1 MTGSQ
6 LRLKQPTGWFAAG
19 REVAQALSLLS
30 GGAFKLFMWIC
41 LNADR
46 GLGAIRVEP
55 DEIARALGQTEA
67 QFRANLHDLF
77 LTEIGQP
84 TADGAIQI
92 ADRFWPYERAP
103 TGQQGEKLATYISQL
118 KRAFL
123 DRRCVRSVFTAADEK
138 IAIELYHAGVSIT
151 DVEHAIL
158 LGSLRKYVALIN
170 NGRGTPITSLR
181 YFAALFGEVKQDISP
196 GYWEHVARRVRD
208 AERQWP
214 GFAVPAPKSDEIRVT
229 K

>member
-19 REVAQALSLLS
+19 REVAQALNLLS
-30 GGAFKLFMWIC
+30 DGAFKLFMWIC

-46 GLGAIRVEP
+46 GLGAMRVEP
-55 DEIARALGQTEA
+55 DEVARVLGKTEA
-67 QFRANLHDLF
+67 EIHANLRDLF
-77 LTEIGQP
+77 QAEIGQP
-84 TADGAIQI
+84 TRDGAIRI
-92 ADRFWPYERAP
+92 ADRYWPYERRL

-123 DRRCVRSVFTAADEK
+123 ERRCVRSAFTAADEK
-138 IAIELYHAGVSIT
+138 MATELFHTGVSIA

-158 LGSLRKYVALIN
+158 LGSFRKYVALIN

-181 YFAALFGEVKQDISP
+181 YFTTLFDEVKQDLPPS
-196 GYWEHVARRVRD
+196 YWVHVERRVRD
-208 AERQWP
+208 AERRWG
-214 GFAVPAPKSDEIRVT
+214 GFEVAKSDEIRVT

>member
-30 GGAFKLFMWIC
+30 DSAFRLFMWIC

-46 GLGAIRVEP
+46 GLGAIRIEP
-55 DEIARALGQTEA
+55 DEVARLLGKTGAEI
-67 QFRANLHDLF
+67 RANLRDLF
-77 LTEIGQP
+77 QAGIGQP
-84 TADGAIQI
+84 TADGAMQI
-92 ADRFWPYERAP
+92 ADRYWPYERAP
-103 TGQQGEKLATYISQL
+103 TDQPAEKLATYISQL

-123 DRRCVRSVFTAADEK
+123 ARRCVRSAFTAADEK
-138 IAIELYHAGVSIT
+138 IATELFNTGVAIA

-181 YFAALFGEVKQDISP
+181 YFDALFDEVKDISP
-196 GYWEHVARRVRD
+196 GYWAHVERRVRD
-208 AERQWP
+208 VERQWG
-214 GFAVPAPKSDEIRVT
+214 GFEVPAKSDEIRVT

>member
-30 GGAFKLFMWIC
+30 DGAFKLFMWIC

-46 GLGAIRVEP
+46 GLGAIRIEP
-55 DEIARALGQTEA
+55 DEAARALGKSETEVG
-67 QFRANLHDLF
+67 ANLRDLF
-77 LTEIGQP
+77 QSGIGQP

-92 ADRFWPYERAP
+92 VDRYWPYERLQTDQPA
-103 TGQQGEKLATYISQL
+103 EKLATYTSQI

-123 DRRCVRSVFTAADEK
+123 ERRCVRSAFTAADEK
-138 IAIELYHAGVSIT
+138 IAIELFHRGVAIE

-181 YFAALFGEVKQDISP
+181 YFAALFDEVKQGIPPSYW
-196 GYWEHVARRVRD
+196 GYVERRVRD
-208 AERQWP
+208 AERQWS
-214 GFAVPAPKSDEIRVT
+214 GFEVPAPKSDEIRVT

>member
-1 MTGSQ
+1 MTGAQ

-19 REVAQALSLLS
+19 KEVAQAISLLPD
-30 GGAFKLFMWIC
+30 GAFKLFMWIC

-46 GLGAIRVEP
+46 GLGAIQVEP
-55 DEIARALGQTEA
+55 HEIARILGKTEA
-67 QFRANLHDLF
+67 EIRAHLQDLF
-77 LTEIGQP
+77 QAEIGRP

-92 ADRFWPYERAP
+92 ADRYWPYERAL
-103 TGQQGEKLATYISQL
+103 TNQQAEKLASYISQL
-118 KRAFL
+118 KRVFL
-123 DRRCVRSVFTAADEK
+123 ERRCVRSVFAAADEK
-138 IAIELYHAGVSIT
+138 IATELFQSGVSIT

-181 YFAALFGEVKQDISP
+181 YFAALFDEVKQDISP

-208 AERQWP
+208 VERQWS
-214 GFAVPAPKSDEIRVT
+214 GFDAPDQKPT

>member
-30 GGAFKLFMWIC
+30 DGAFKLFMWIC

-46 GLGAIRVEP
+46 GLGAIRIEP
-55 DEIARALGQTEA
+55 DEVAHVMGKSEA
-67 QFRANLHDLF
+67 EIHANLRDLF
-77 LTEIGQP
+77 QAGIGQP

-92 ADRFWPYERAP
+92 ADCYWPYERAS
-103 TGQQGEKLATYISQL
+103 TGQQAEKLATYTTQI

-123 DRRCVRSVFTAADEK
+123 ERRCVRSAFTAADEK
-138 IAIELYHAGVSIT
+138 IATELFHRGVAIA

-181 YFAALFGEVKQDISP
+181 YFAALFDEVKQDISP
-196 GYWEHVARRVRD
+196 GYWVHVARRVRD
-208 AERQWP
+208 AERQWG
-214 GFAVPAPKSDEIRVT
+214 GFEVPAKSDEIRVT

>member
-1 MTGSQ
+1 MTESQ

-30 GGAFKLFMWIC
+30 DGAFKLFMWIC

-46 GLGAIRVEP
+46 GLGAMRVEP
-55 DEIARALGQTEA
+55 IQVARVLGKTEA
-67 QFRANLHDLF
+67 EIRADLRDLF
-77 LTEIGQP
+77 QAEIGQP
-84 TADGAIQI
+84 TPDGAIQI
-92 ADRFWPYERAP
+92 ADRYWPYERAP
-103 TGQQGEKLATYISQL
+103 TGQQAEKLATYISQL

-123 DRRCVRSVFTAADEK
+123 ERRCVRSAFTAADEK
-138 IAIELYHAGVSIT
+138 TATQLFHAGVAIA

-170 NGRGTPITSLR
+170 NGRGTPTTSLR
-181 YFAALFGEVKQDISP
+181 YFAALFDEVTRDISP
-196 GYWEHVARRVRD
+196 GYWIHVERRVRD
-208 AERQWP
+208 VERQWS
-214 GFAVPAPKSDEIRVT
+214 GFEVHGKSDEIRVT

>member
-1 MTGSQ
+1 
-6 LRLKQPTGWFAAG
+6 
-19 REVAQALSLLS
+19 
-30 GGAFKLFMWIC
+30 MWIC

-46 GLGAIRVEP
+46 GRGAIRIEP
-55 DEIARALGQTEA
+55 GEVARVLGKTEA
-67 QFRANLHDLF
+67 EIRANLSDLF
-77 LTEIGQP
+77 QAEISQA
-84 TADGAIQI
+84 TTDGAIQI
-92 ADRFWPYERAP
+92 ADRYWPYER
-103 TGQQGEKLATYISQL
+103 TLDSQQAKTLSTYISQL

-123 DRRCVRSVFTAADEK
+123 ERRCVRSVFTAADEK
-138 IAIELYHAGVSIT
+138 IAIELFHAGISIA

-181 YFAALFGEVKQDISP
+181 YFAALFEEVKQDISP

-208 AERQWP
+208 AERQWAGFEAP
-214 GFAVPAPKSDEIRVT
+214 GPNQT

>member
-30 GGAFKLFMWIC
+30 DGAFKLFMWIC

-46 GLGAIRVEP
+46 GLGAMRVEP
-55 DEIARALGQTEA
+55 IQVARVLGKTEAEIRADLRALFQA
-67 QFRANLHDLF
+67 
-77 LTEIGQP
+77 EIGQP
-84 TADGAIQI
+84 TPDGAIQI
-92 ADRFWPYERAP
+92 ADRYWPYERAP
-103 TGQQGEKLATYISQL
+103 TGQQAEKLAIYIGRL

-123 DRRCVRSVFTAADEK
+123 ERRCVRSAFTAADEK
-138 IAIELYHAGVSIT
+138 IAIELYHAGVAIA

-181 YFAALFGEVKQDISP
+181 YFAALFDEVKQDTSP
-196 GYWEHVARRVRD
+196 SYWVHVERRVRD
-208 AERQWP
+208 AERQCG
-214 GFAVPAPKSDEIRVT
+214 GFAVPAKQT

>member
-30 GGAFKLFMWIC
+30 DGAFKLFMWIC

-46 GLGAIRVEP
+46 GLGAIRIEP
-55 DEIARALGQTEA
+55 DEIARVLGKTEA
-67 QFRANLHDLF
+67 EIRANLRDLF
-77 LTEIGQP
+77 QTEIGQP
-84 TADGAIQI
+84 TTDGAIQI
-92 ADRFWPYERAP
+92 ADRYWPYERAP
-103 TGQQGEKLATYISQL
+103 SGQQGEKLCTYISQT

-123 DRRCVRSVFTAADEK
+123 ERRCVRSAFTAADEK
-138 IAIELYHAGVSIT
+138 MVAELFHSGVSIT

-181 YFAALFGEVKQDISP
+181 YFAALFDEVKQDISP
-196 GYWEHVARRVRD
+196 GYWVYVERRVRD
-208 AERQWP
+208 AERQWR
-214 GFAVPAPKSDEIRVT
+214 GFEVPAKSDEIRVT

>member
-6 LRLKQPTGWFAAG
+6 LRLKQPAGWFAAG
-19 REVAQALSLLS
+19 REVAQALTLLS
-30 GGAFKLFMWIC
+30 DGAFRLFMWIC

-46 GLGAIRVEP
+46 GLGAIQIEPNEVARV
-55 DEIARALGQTEA
+55 LGKTEA
-67 QFRANLHDLF
+67 EIRANLRDLYQA
-77 LTEIGQP
+77 EIGQP
-84 TADGAIQI
+84 TEDGAIQI
-92 ADRFWPYERAP
+92 ADRYWPYERAP
-103 TGQQGEKLATYISQL
+103 TGQQAEKLATYISQL

-123 DRRCVRSVFTAADEK
+123 ERRCVRSAFTAADEK
-138 IAIELYHAGVSIT
+138 IATELFHSGVSIT

-181 YFAALFGEVKQDISP
+181 YFAALFEEVKQDISP
-196 GYWEHVARRVRD
+196 GYWMHVERRVRD
-208 AERQWP
+208 AERQWG
-214 GFAVPAPKSDEIRVT
+214 GFAVPGKSDEIRVT

>member
-1 MTGSQ
+1 MNGSQ

-30 GGAFKLFMWIC
+30 DGAFKLYMWIC

-46 GLGAIRVEP
+46 DLGALRVEP
-55 DEIARALGQTEA
+55 APVARVLGKTEA
-67 QFRANLHDLF
+67 EIRANLRDL
-77 LTEIGQP
+77 LQAEIGQP
-84 TADGAIQI
+84 TPDGAIQI
-92 ADRFWPYERAP
+92 ADRYWPYERAP
-103 TGQQGEKLATYISQL
+103 TSQQGEKLGAYLSQL

-123 DRRCVRSVFTAADEK
+123 ERRCVRSAFTAADEK
-138 IAIELYHAGVSIT
+138 TATELFHAGVAIA

-170 NGRGTPITSLR
+170 NGGGTPITSLR
-181 YFAALFGEVKQDISP
+181 YFAALFDEVKQDISP
-196 GYWEHVARRVRD
+196 GYWVHVERRVRD
-208 AERQWP
+208 AERQWG
-214 GFAVPAPKSDEIRVT
+214 GFQVRANQT